1 MDTSK
6 TFLRVLGNAHIWH
19 GVEVCIMSNKD
30 IERFQPDHV
39 FVNPMLNEMFSPD
52 KMFERL
58 MELSLTHKLSEIGIT
73 TMDAWPKA
81 PSMEYKD
88 IIAIK
93 LLVAPLERGE
103 SNTNVTPEFV
113 DTVYG
118 KLKEPWKL

>member
-1 MDTSK
+1 MSK
-6 TFLRVLGNAHIWH
+6 KG
-19 GVEVCIMSNKD
+19 
-30 IERFQPDHV
+30 IERFQPPHV
-39 FVNPMLNEMFSPD
+39 FVIPMLNQVFSPD

-73 TMDAWPKA
+73 TKESWPKA
-81 PSMEYKD
+81 PSMEYND

-93 LLVAPLERGE
+93 FLVEPLERGE

>member
-19 GVEVCIMSNKD
+19 GVEVCIMSEKD
-30 IERFQPDHV
+30 IERFEPPHV
-39 FVNPMLNEMFSPD
+39 FVNPTLNEVSSPD

-73 TMDAWPKA
+73 IQNSWPKA

-93 LLVAPLERGE
+93 LLVAPLGKGE
-103 SNTNVTPEFV
+103 SETNVTPEFME
-113 DTVYG
+113 TIYE
-118 KLKEPWKL
+118 KLKEPWRL

>member
-1 MDTSK
+1 
-6 TFLRVLGNAHIWH
+6 
-19 GVEVCIMSNKD
+19 
-30 IERFQPDHV
+30 
-39 FVNPMLNEMFSPD
+39 ML
-52 KMFERL
+52 MFERL